1 MTTLI
6 VFQGIGWFMAWKMMH
21 WQARFEAHLILE
33 KSTAPLETVVIA
45 QSLFEKNKLDK
56 HEIRLNG
63 NLYDIRRKTVVGDSV
78 RLELYHD
85 KHEES
90 LLAML
95 GIHYS
100 KLEKA
105 SGNESKP
112 LALWVAQW
120 LGSAFILPSA
130 APLPACGKSLA
141 LNHFPWHFPHSY
153 DMCECPF
160 APPRI
165 VLELA

>member
-1 MTTLI
+1 
-6 VFQGIGWFMAWKMMH
+6 MAWQMMH
-21 WQARFEAHLILE
+21 WQARFEAQRVLE
-33 KSTAPLETVVIA
+33 KNTAPLETVVIT
-45 QSLFEKNKLDK
+45 QSFFEKNKLDK
-56 HEIRLNG
+56 REIRLNG
-63 NLYDIRRKTVVGDSV
+63 NLYDIRSKTVAGDSV

-95 GIHYS
+95 GVHFS
-100 KLEKA
+100 KFDKA

-120 LGSAFILPSA
+120 LGSAFIVPVS
-130 APLPACGKSLA
+130 APLPACETSLA
-141 LNHFPWHFPHSY
+141 LRDYPFQFPCTLELT
-153 DMCECPF
+153 DRPF

>member
-1 MTTLI
+1 
-6 VFQGIGWFMAWKMMH
+6 MAWQMMH
-21 WQARFEAHLILE
+21 WQARFEAHRVLE
-33 KSTAPLETVVIA
+33 KANAPIETMVISTV
-45 QSLFEKNKLDK
+45 LFEKAKLDK

-63 NLYDIRRKTVVGDSV
+63 NLYDIRSKTVVGDSV
-78 RLELYHD
+78 RLELFHD

-95 GIHYS
+95 GLRFS
-100 KLEKA
+100 KLENA
-105 SGNESKP
+105 SGNDSKP

-120 LGSAFILPSA
+120 LGSAFILPTA
-130 APLPACGKSLA
+130 ASLPAVEKSLA
-141 LNHFPWHFPHSY
+141 PRAPFQLPCTLELA
-153 DMCECPF
+153 DRIF